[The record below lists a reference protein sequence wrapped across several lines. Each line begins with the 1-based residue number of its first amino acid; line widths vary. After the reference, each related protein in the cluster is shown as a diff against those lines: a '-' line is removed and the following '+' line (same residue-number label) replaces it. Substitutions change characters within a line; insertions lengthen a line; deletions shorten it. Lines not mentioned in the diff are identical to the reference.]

1 MTTKQLHNIR
11 EAAQRF
17 EAVTVV
23 AAYDIVQGDT
33 DVLEITVG
41 PNVDRVPPIV
51 LEILSDHS
59 LGVTDVLPRPNGHY
73 VVFAQ

>member
-23 AAYDIVQGDT
+23 AAYDIVRGDT
-33 DVLEITVG
+33 ELEITVG
-41 PNVDRVPPIV
+41 PNVSRVPPIV

-59 LGVTDVLPRPNGHY
+59 LGVTGVMPRPNGHY

>member
-1 MTTKQLHNIR
+1 MTSDELHNIR

-23 AAYDIVQGDT
+23 AAYDIAEGDT

-41 PNVDRVPPIV
+41 PNVKRVPPIV
-51 LEILSDHS
+51 LEVLSDHN
-59 LGVTDVLPRPNGHY
+59 LGVTDVMPRPNGHKIVY
-73 VVFAQ
+73 AQ